1 MLSHCLGGQT
11 TDETVTFADH
21 ISPIIRKNC
30 VVCHQPDG
38 IGPFDL
44 STFEQVRRRARLITE
59 VTQSRY
65 MPPWKPH
72 PDYGPELI
80 GERRLSDREIDMI
93 SSWYESGMPAGE
105 LSNIPPAPDQ
115 STNWTLGQP
124 DLIVELPEP
133 YSLQAEGIDVY
144 RNFAIPVPLNETR
157 YVQSFELLPESRL
170 AIHHALLMLD
180 DSGRS
185 RQRDIEEAGVG
196 FDGMGIGSSA
206 PPSGHIVGWTPGQ
219 VPYQAYPGTAWKLS
233 PGTDL
238 VLQLHLLP
246 SGKRESINPKIGLY
260 FTKEPPN
267 KPSFVLQMRSYD
279 VEIPAGESNYWVEEV
294 MDLPV
299 AVNVLSM
306 YPHTHYLGKDIQLYA
321 ILPDGKK
328 QWLLRIP
335 DWDFNWQGDYRF
347 KVPLH
352 LPAGSK
358 IHMSYRFDNSSDN
371 LRNPNTPPIE
381 VRGGWR
387 SFDEMAEAM
396 IQVIPDQAEDLPEI
410 KEAQQTYD
418 FRKAGGEARFHY
430 YSGIYLEQQ
439 REIDRAIKS
448 YLTTIKLDP
457 TFASAY
463 YKLGNLYEAE
473 RDLQQAEALYKE
485 ALAYQPDLIPA
496 RLAVAKLMMQ
506 SQRIRQA
513 GFILKEVYAEN
524 PTHLQ
529 AAASHPDSRGRSA
542 TNWRAIPE

>member
-279 VEIPAGESNYWVEEV
+279 VEISAG
-294 MDLPV
+294 
-299 AVNVLSM
+299 
-306 YPHTHYLGKDIQLYA
+306 
-321 ILPDGKK
+321 
-328 QWLLRIP
+328 
-335 DWDFNWQGDYRF
+335 
-347 KVPLH
+347 
-352 LPAGSK
+352 
-358 IHMSYRFDNSSDN
+358 
-371 LRNPNTPPIE
+371 
-381 VRGGWR
+381 
-387 SFDEMAEAM
+387 
-396 IQVIPDQAEDLPEI
+396 
-410 KEAQQTYD
+410 
-418 FRKAGGEARFHY
+418 
-430 YSGIYLEQQ
+430 
-439 REIDRAIKS
+439 
-448 YLTTIKLDP
+448 
-457 TFASAY
+457 
-463 YKLGNLYEAE
+463 
-473 RDLQQAEALYKE
+473 
-485 ALAYQPDLIPA
+485 
-496 RLAVAKLMMQ
+496 
-506 SQRIRQA
+506 
-513 GFILKEVYAEN
+513 
-524 PTHLQ
+524 
-529 AAASHPDSRGRSA
+529 AA
-542 TNWRAIPE
+542 N